1 MSIFDDL
8 GEATRQ
14 GAENAANMSGGLRG
28 ANTEVGNLTVGM
40 EELNKILE
48 GGFDTVMILGDGFIQ
63 LAEEIGAAKALT
75 MTLAYLFMD
84 IDDEIRDMTAN
95 FGQTN
100 YFAEAYLGTL
110 IKANEKAYELGIPF
124 DDLKGVVQGFTNEM
138 GRMVMLTD
146 QEVFRMATLSKATGL
161 GAAEIGK
168 MVAEMS
174 DLGMGT
180 VTAMESIEELTV
192 QAQRLGLNVN
202 TFINSIGQNIKLVNQ
217 YGFDKGINGLA
228 KMVAKAQSLKF
239 DIQQAVNIAD
249 GILDG
254 GPERAV
260 EMAAELAMLGGD
272 IGELGD
278 PFALMFNSL
287 NDVGAIQDS
296 LVDLASAAATIN
308 EETGQLEIPTYAR
321 ERLRQQAKV
330 MGVSFEELTTAALNS
345 KKQMM
350 ALDEIEFSGLA
361 SMSDEDKQFI
371 SSISEI
377 NEKGEMVV
385 KLKEGDDIKEIKLTD
400 EDGIRQAMEELR
412 DQQEDSLKDPK
423 DVLLENTRALLSLKD
438 QLATLTSKE
447 ALIRVAG
454 GAMAGAGEGMGSV
467 GEMLTNFRD
476 AIGDVRNTLTET
488 ANDFSQVFKDDVTD
502 EEIEDLTTRT
512 IDRLTGDLDSF
523 AKALDIEDAL
533 ATFRKTIEDAG
544 ERIKEVITD
553 LGEGRGPS
561 TDYEGTP
568 GTKYEEA
575 DDFISRPGEN
585 PLKFN
590 EDDIVIGG
598 TNLFGSDKK
607 GQPSNYE
614 PIDMLPS
621 MIERQSSVMES
632 NYEPIDMLPSIIE
645 RQSSV
650 MESIQNNISAN
661 IQKIEQTM
669 SVKDINVNVNG
680 SISVTDRN
688 GNMVDLLRNPDV
700 KNQIVMIVEDAFERG
715 RDQFA

>member
-467 GEMLTNFRD
+467 GEMLTKFRD

-488 ANDFSQVFKDDVTD
+488 ANDFSQVFKEGVTD

-614 PIDMLPS
+614 PIDILPS
-621 MIERQSSVMES
+621 M
-632 NYEPIDMLPSIIE
+632 IE

>member
-400 EDGIRQAMEELR
+400 EDGIRQAMEELK
-412 DQQEDSLKDPK
+412 DQQEDSLQDPK

-575 DDFISRPGEN
+575 NDFISRPGEN

-614 PIDMLPS
+614 PIDILPS
-621 MIERQSSVMES
+621 M
-632 NYEPIDMLPSIIE
+632 IE

>member
-400 EDGIRQAMEELR
+400 EDGIRQAMEELK
-412 DQQEDSLKDPK
+412 DQQEDSLEDPK
-423 DVLLENTRALLSLKD
+423 DVLLDNTRALLSLKD

-488 ANDFSQVFKDDVTD
+488 ANDFSQVFKEGVTD

-544 ERIKEVITD
+544 QRIKEVITD
-553 LGEGRGPS
+553 LGEGAG
-561 TDYEGTP
+561 P
-568 GTKYEEA
+568 GTGMQERSSSPGTGMKELE
-575 DDFISRPGEN
+575 DFILRPN
-585 PLKFN
+585 QDPIAFN

-614 PIDMLPS
+614 PIDILPS
-621 MIERQSSVMES
+621 M
-632 NYEPIDMLPSIIE
+632 IE

>member
-467 GEMLTNFRD
+467 GEMLTKFRD

-488 ANDFSQVFKDDVTD
+488 ANDFSQVFKEGVTD

-544 ERIKEVITD
+544 QRIKEVITD

-614 PIDMLPS
+614 PIDILPS
-621 MIERQSSVMES
+621 M
-632 NYEPIDMLPSIIE
+632 IE

>member
-467 GEMLTNFRD
+467 GEMLTKFRD

-614 PIDMLPS
+614 PIDILPS
-621 MIERQSSVMES
+621 M
-632 NYEPIDMLPSIIE
+632 IE

>member
-400 EDGIRQAMEELR
+400 EDGIRQAMEELK
-412 DQQEDSLKDPK
+412 DQQEDSLQDPK

-544 ERIKEVITD
+544 QRIKEVITD
-553 LGEGRGPS
+553 LGEGAG
-561 TDYEGTP
+561 P
-568 GTKYEEA
+568 GTGMQERSSSPGTGMKELE
-575 DDFISRPGEN
+575 DFILRPN
-585 PLKFN
+585 QDPIAFN

-614 PIDMLPS
+614 PIDILPS
-621 MIERQSSVMES
+621 M
-632 NYEPIDMLPSIIE
+632 IE

>member
-48 GGFDTVMILGDGFIQ
+48 AGFDTVMILGDGFIQ

-124 DDLKGVVQGFTNEM
+124 DDLQGVVQGFTNEM

-330 MGVSFEELTTAALNS
+330 MGVSFEQLTNAALNS

-400 EDGIRQAMEELR
+400 EDGIRQAMEELK

-423 DVLLENTRALLSLKD
+423 DVLLDNTRALLSLKD

-488 ANDFSQVFKDDVTD
+488 ANDFSQVFKDGVTD

-614 PIDMLPS
+614 PIDILPS
-621 MIERQSSVMES
+621 M
-632 NYEPIDMLPSIIE
+632 IE

>member
-488 ANDFSQVFKDDVTD
+488 ANDFSQVFKEGVTD

-568 GTKYEEA
+568 GTKYVEA

-607 GQPSNYE
+607 GQP
-614 PIDMLPS
+614 
-621 MIERQSSVMES
+621 S

>member
-400 EDGIRQAMEELR
+400 EDGIRQAMEELK
-412 DQQEDSLKDPK
+412 DQQEDSLEDPK
-423 DVLLENTRALLSLKD
+423 DVLLDNTRALLSLKD

-488 ANDFSQVFKDDVTD
+488 ANDFSQVFKEGVTD

-544 ERIKEVITD
+544 QRIKEVITD

-614 PIDMLPS
+614 PIDILPS
-621 MIERQSSVMES
+621 M
-632 NYEPIDMLPSIIE
+632 IE

-700 KNQIVMIVEDAFERG
+700 KNQIVMIVEDAFEKG
-715 RDQFA
+715 RDQFV

>member
-48 GGFDTVMILGDGFIQ
+48 AGFDTVMILGDGFIQ

-124 DDLKGVVQGFTNEM
+124 DDLQGVVQGFTNEM

-330 MGVSFEELTTAALNS
+330 MGVSFEQLTNAALNS

-488 ANDFSQVFKDDVTD
+488 ANDFSQVFKDGVTD

-553 LGEGRGPS
+553 LGEGAG
-561 TDYEGTP
+561 P
-568 GTKYEEA
+568 GTGMQERSSSPGTGMKELE
-575 DDFISRPGEN
+575 DFILRPN
-585 PLKFN
+585 QDPIAFN

-614 PIDMLPS
+614 PIDILPS
-621 MIERQSSVMES
+621 M
-632 NYEPIDMLPSIIE
+632 IE

-700 KNQIVMIVEDAFERG
+700 KNQIVMIVEEFWCLYHSTPFSIALSNLTI
-715 RDQFA
+715 

>member
-1 MSIFDDL
+1 
-8 GEATRQ
+8 
-14 GAENAANMSGGLRG
+14 
-28 ANTEVGNLTVGM
+28 
-40 EELNKILE
+40 
-48 GGFDTVMILGDGFIQ
+48 
-63 LAEEIGAAKALT
+63 
-75 MTLAYLFMD
+75 
-84 IDDEIRDMTAN
+84 
-95 FGQTN
+95 
-100 YFAEAYLGTL
+100 
-110 IKANEKAYELGIPF
+110 
-124 DDLKGVVQGFTNEM
+124 
-138 GRMVMLTD
+138 
-146 QEVFRMATLSKATGL
+146 
-161 GAAEIGK
+161 
-168 MVAEMS
+168 
-174 DLGMGT
+174 
-180 VTAMESIEELTV
+180 
-192 QAQRLGLNVN
+192 
-202 TFINSIGQNIKLVNQ
+202 
-217 YGFDKGINGLA
+217 
-228 KMVAKAQSLKF
+228 
-239 DIQQAVNIAD
+239 
-249 GILDG
+249 
-254 GPERAV
+254 
-260 EMAAELAMLGGD
+260 
-272 IGELGD
+272 
-278 PFALMFNSL
+278 
-287 NDVGAIQDS
+287 
-296 LVDLASAAATIN
+296 
-308 EETGQLEIPTYAR
+308 
-321 ERLRQQAKV
+321 
-330 MGVSFEELTTAALNS
+330 
-345 KKQMM
+345 M

-400 EDGIRQAMEELR
+400 EDGIRQAMEELK
-412 DQQEDSLKDPK
+412 DQQEDSLEDPK
-423 DVLLENTRALLSLKD
+423 DVLLDNTRALLSLKD

-575 DDFISRPGEN
+575 NDFISRPGEN

-614 PIDMLPS
+614 PIDILPS
-621 MIERQSSVMES
+621 M
-632 NYEPIDMLPSIIE
+632 IE

>member
-330 MGVSFEELTTAALNS
+330 MGVSFEQLTTAALNS

-467 GEMLTNFRD
+467 GEMLTKFRD

-488 ANDFSQVFKDDVTD
+488 ANDFSQVFKDGVTD

-544 ERIKEVITD
+544 QRIKEVITD

-614 PIDMLPS
+614 PIDILPS
-621 MIERQSSVMES
+621 M
-632 NYEPIDMLPSIIE
+632 IE

>member
-400 EDGIRQAMEELR
+400 EDGIRQAMEELK

-467 GEMLTNFRD
+467 GEMLTKFRD

-488 ANDFSQVFKDDVTD
+488 ANDFSQVFKEGVTD

-544 ERIKEVITD
+544 QRIKEVITD

-568 GTKYEEA
+568 GTKYVEA

-614 PIDMLPS
+614 PIDILPS
-621 MIERQSSVMES
+621 M
-632 NYEPIDMLPSIIE
+632 IE

>member
-48 GGFDTVMILGDGFIQ
+48 GGFDTVMSLGDGFIQ

-467 GEMLTNFRD
+467 GEMLTKFRD

-488 ANDFSQVFKDDVTD
+488 ANDFSQVFKEGVTD

-544 ERIKEVITD
+544 QRIKEVITD

-614 PIDMLPS
+614 PIDILPS
-621 MIERQSSVMES
+621 M
-632 NYEPIDMLPSIIE
+632 IE

>member
-467 GEMLTNFRD
+467 GEMLTKFRD

-488 ANDFSQVFKDDVTD
+488 ANDFSQVFKEGVTD

-544 ERIKEVITD
+544 QRIKEVITD

-568 GTKYEEA
+568 GTKYVEA

-614 PIDMLPS
+614 PIDILPS
-621 MIERQSSVMES
+621 M
-632 NYEPIDMLPSIIE
+632 IE

>member
-48 GGFDTVMILGDGFIQ
+48 AGFDTVMILGDGFIQ

-124 DDLKGVVQGFTNEM
+124 DDLQGVVQGFTNEM

-202 TFINSIGQNIKLVNQ
+202 TFINNIGQNIKLVNQ

-330 MGVSFEELTTAALNS
+330 MGVSFEQLTTAALNS

-476 AIGDVRNTLTET
+476 AIGDVRNTLTAT
-488 ANDFSQVFKDDVTD
+488 ANDFSQVFKDGITD
-502 EEIEDLTTRT
+502 EEIENLTTRT
-512 IDRLTGDLDSF
+512 IDRLTGDLNSF

-632 NYEPIDMLPSIIE
+632 
-645 RQSSV
+645 
-650 MESIQNNISAN
+650 IQNNISAN

>member
-48 GGFDTVMILGDGFIQ
+48 AGFDTVMILGDGFIQ

-84 IDDEIRDMTAN
+84 I
-95 FGQTN
+95 
-100 YFAEAYLGTL
+100 
-110 IKANEKAYELGIPF
+110 
-124 DDLKGVVQGFTNEM
+124 VVQGFTNEM

-254 GPERAV
+254 GPEKAV

-330 MGVSFEELTTAALNS
+330 MGVSFEQLTNAALNS

-371 SSISEI
+371 SSIREM

-467 GEMLTNFRD
+467 CGGRY
-476 AIGDVRNTLTET
+476 G
-488 ANDFSQVFKDDVTD
+488 FSW
-502 EEIEDLTTRT
+502 R
-512 IDRLTGDLDSF
+512 
-523 AKALDIEDAL
+523 
-533 ATFRKTIEDAG
+533 
-544 ERIKEVITD
+544 
-553 LGEGRGPS
+553 
-561 TDYEGTP
+561 
-568 GTKYEEA
+568 
-575 DDFISRPGEN
+575 
-585 PLKFN
+585 
-590 EDDIVIGG
+590 
-598 TNLFGSDKK
+598 
-607 GQPSNYE
+607 
-614 PIDMLPS
+614 
-621 MIERQSSVMES
+621 
-632 NYEPIDMLPSIIE
+632 
-645 RQSSV
+645 
-650 MESIQNNISAN
+650 
-661 IQKIEQTM
+661 
-669 SVKDINVNVNG
+669 NVNK
-680 SISVTDRN
+680 
-688 GNMVDLLRNPDV
+688 L
-700 KNQIVMIVEDAFERG
+700 
-715 RDQFA
+715 

>member
-400 EDGIRQAMEELR
+400 EDGIRQAMEELK
-412 DQQEDSLKDPK
+412 DQQEDSLQDPK

-488 ANDFSQVFKDDVTD
+488 ANDFSQVFKDRVTD

-512 IDRLTGDLDSF
+512 LDRLTGDLDSF

-568 GTKYEEA
+568 GTKYEEV

-632 NYEPIDMLPSIIE
+632 NYEPIDMLPSMIE

>member
-400 EDGIRQAMEELR
+400 EDGIRQAMEELK
-412 DQQEDSLKDPK
+412 DQQEDSLEDPK
-423 DVLLENTRALLSLKD
+423 DVLLDNTRALLSLKD

-467 GEMLTNFRD
+467 GEMLTNFRV

-488 ANDFSQVFKDDVTD
+488 ANDFSQVFKNGVTD
-502 EEIEDLTTRT
+502 EEIENLTTRT

-568 GTKYEEA
+568 GTKYEEV

-614 PIDMLPS
+614 PIDILPS
-621 MIERQSSVMES
+621 M
-632 NYEPIDMLPSIIE
+632 IE

>member
-330 MGVSFEELTTAALNS
+330 MGVSFEQLTTAALNS

-400 EDGIRQAMEELR
+400 EDGIRQAMEELK

-423 DVLLENTRALLSLKD
+423 DVLLDNTRALLSLKD

-467 GEMLTNFRD
+467 GEMLTKFRD

-488 ANDFSQVFKDDVTD
+488 ANDFSQVFKGGVTD

-614 PIDMLPS
+614 PIDILPS
-621 MIERQSSVMES
+621 M
-632 NYEPIDMLPSIIE
+632 IE

>member
-400 EDGIRQAMEELR
+400 EDGIRQAMEELK

-467 GEMLTNFRD
+467 GEMLTKFRD

-488 ANDFSQVFKDDVTD
+488 ANDFSQVFKEGVTD

-544 ERIKEVITD
+544 QRIKEVITD

-614 PIDMLPS
+614 PIDILPS
-621 MIERQSSVMES
+621 M
-632 NYEPIDMLPSIIE
+632 IE

>member
-330 MGVSFEELTTAALNS
+330 MGVSFEQLTNAALNS

-400 EDGIRQAMEELR
+400 EDGIRQAMEELK
-412 DQQEDSLKDPK
+412 DQQEDSLQDPK

-467 GEMLTNFRD
+467 GEMLTKFRD

-488 ANDFSQVFKDDVTD
+488 ANDFSQVFKEGVTD

-544 ERIKEVITD
+544 QRIKEVITD
-553 LGEGRGPS
+553 LGEGAG
-561 TDYEGTP
+561 P
-568 GTKYEEA
+568 GTGMQERSSSPGTGMKELE
-575 DDFISRPGEN
+575 DFILRPN
-585 PLKFN
+585 QDPIAFN

-598 TNLFGSDKK
+598 TNLFGPDKK
-607 GQPSNYE
+607 GQP
-614 PIDMLPS
+614 
-621 MIERQSSVMES
+621 S

-650 MESIQNNISAN
+650 MESIQNYISAN

>member
-400 EDGIRQAMEELR
+400 EDGIRQAMEELK
-412 DQQEDSLKDPK
+412 DQQEDSLEDPK
-423 DVLLENTRALLSLKD
+423 DVLLDNTRALLSLKD

-488 ANDFSQVFKDDVTD
+488 ANDFSQVFKDRVTD

-614 PIDMLPS
+614 PIDILPS
-621 MIERQSSVMES
+621 M
-632 NYEPIDMLPSIIE
+632 IE

>member
-330 MGVSFEELTTAALNS
+330 MGVSFEQLTNAALNS

-400 EDGIRQAMEELR
+400 EDGIRQAMEELK
-412 DQQEDSLKDPK
+412 DQQEDSLQDPK

-467 GEMLTNFRD
+467 GEMLTKFRD

-488 ANDFSQVFKDDVTD
+488 ANDFSQVFKEGVTD

-544 ERIKEVITD
+544 QRIKEVITD
-553 LGEGRGPS
+553 LGEGAG
-561 TDYEGTP
+561 P
-568 GTKYEEA
+568 GTGMQERSSSPGTGMKELE
-575 DDFISRPGEN
+575 DFILRPN
-585 PLKFN
+585 QDPIAFN

-614 PIDMLPS
+614 PIDILPS
-621 MIERQSSVMES
+621 M
-632 NYEPIDMLPSIIE
+632 IE

>member
-1 MSIFDDL
+1 MKIFDDL
-8 GEATRQ
+8 DAATRS

-84 IDDEIRDMTAN
+84 IDDEIRDMTAS

-124 DDLKGVVQGFTNEM
+124 EDLQGVVQGFTNEM

-202 TFINSIGQNIKLVNQ
+202 TFINNIGQNIKLVNQ

-330 MGVSFEELTTAALNS
+330 MGVSFEQLTTAALNS

-412 DQQEDSLKDPK
+412 DQQEDSLQDPK
-423 DVLLENTRALLSLKD
+423 EVLLDNTRALLSLKD

-467 GEMLTNFRD
+467 GEMLTNFRN

-488 ANDFSQVFKDDVTD
+488 ANDFSQVFKDGVTD

-523 AKALDIEDAL
+523 AEALDIEDAL

-544 ERIKEVITD
+544 ERIKEVITEF
-553 LGEGRGPS
+553 GEGRGPG
-561 TDYEGTP
+561 TDYESTP
-568 GTKYEEA
+568 GTKYVDVDNA
-575 DDFISRPGEN
+575 NDFILRPGEN

-621 MIERQSSVMES
+621 M
-632 NYEPIDMLPSIIE
+632 IE

>member
-84 IDDEIRDMTAN
+84 IDDEIRDMTAS

-124 DDLKGVVQGFTNEM
+124 EDLQGVVQGFTNEM

-202 TFINSIGQNIKLVNQ
+202 TFIDNIGQNIKLVNQ

-254 GPERAV
+254 GPEKAV

-330 MGVSFEELTTAALNS
+330 MGVSFEQLTTAALNS

-423 DVLLENTRALLSLKD
+423 DVLLDNTRALLSLKD

-476 AIGDVRNTLTET
+476 AIGDVRNTLTDT
-488 ANDFSQVFKDDVTD
+488 ANDFSQVFKDGVTD

-544 ERIKEVITD
+544 ERIKEVITEF
-553 LGEGRGPS
+553 GEGRGPG
-561 TDYEGTP
+561 TEYEGTP
-568 GTKYEEA
+568 GTEYVEA

-607 GQPSNYE
+607 GQP
-614 PIDMLPS
+614 
-621 MIERQSSVMES
+621 S

>member
-400 EDGIRQAMEELR
+400 EDGIRQAMEELK
-412 DQQEDSLKDPK
+412 DQQEDSLQDPK

-467 GEMLTNFRD
+467 GEMLTKFRD

-488 ANDFSQVFKDDVTD
+488 ANDFSQVFKDRVTD

-544 ERIKEVITD
+544 QRIKEVITD

-614 PIDMLPS
+614 PIDILPS
-621 MIERQSSVMES
+621 M
-632 NYEPIDMLPSIIE
+632 IE

>member
-400 EDGIRQAMEELR
+400 EDGIRQAMEELK
-412 DQQEDSLKDPK
+412 DQQEDSLQDPK

-488 ANDFSQVFKDDVTD
+488 ANDFSQVFKDGVTD

-544 ERIKEVITD
+544 QRIKEVITD
-553 LGEGRGPS
+553 LGEGAG
-561 TDYEGTP
+561 P
-568 GTKYEEA
+568 GTGMQERSSSPGTGMKELE
-575 DDFISRPGEN
+575 DFILRPN
-585 PLKFN
+585 QDPIAFN

-614 PIDMLPS
+614 PIDILPS
-621 MIERQSSVMES
+621 M
-632 NYEPIDMLPSIIE
+632 IE

>member
-48 GGFDTVMILGDGFIQ
+48 AGFDTVMILGDGFIQ

-124 DDLKGVVQGFTNEM
+124 DDLQGVVQGFTNEM

-330 MGVSFEELTTAALNS
+330 MGVSFEQLTNAALNS

-488 ANDFSQVFKDDVTD
+488 ANDFSQVFKDGVTD

-614 PIDMLPS
+614 PIDILPS
-621 MIERQSSVMES
+621 M
-632 NYEPIDMLPSIIE
+632 IE

>member
-48 GGFDTVMILGDGFIQ
+48 AGFDTVMILGDGFIQ

-124 DDLKGVVQGFTNEM
+124 DDLQGVVQGFTNEM

-254 GPERAV
+254 GPEKAV

-330 MGVSFEELTTAALNS
+330 MGVSFEQLTNAALNS

-488 ANDFSQVFKDDVTD
+488 ANDFSQVFKDGVTD

-614 PIDMLPS
+614 PIDILPS
-621 MIERQSSVMES
+621 M
-632 NYEPIDMLPSIIE
+632 IE

>member
-1 MSIFDDL
+1 MASIFDDL
-8 GEATRQ
+8 DEGVRQ
-14 GAENAANMSGGLRG
+14 GAENAANMSGGFAD
-28 ANTEVGNLTVGM
+28 ANANVGNLNVGM
-40 EELNKILE
+40 DELNKLLS
-48 GGFDTVMILGDGFIQ
+48 GGFETVMILGDGFAE
-63 LAEEIGAAKALT
+63 LAKEIGAAKALT

-84 IDDEIRDMTAN
+84 IDDEIRDMTAG

-100 YFAEAYLGTL
+100 YYAEAYLGTL
-110 IKANEKAYELGIPF
+110 IKANEKAFELGLTQE
-124 DDLKGVVQGFTNEM
+124 DLQGVIEGFTNEM

-146 QEVFRMATLSKATGL
+146 QEVVRMATLSKATGL
-161 GAAEIGK
+161 GASEIGK
-168 MVAEMS
+168 MVAQMS

-180 VTAMESIEELTV
+180 VTAMEHIEELTV
-192 QAQRLGLNVN
+192 NAQRLGLNVN
-202 TFINSIGQNIKLVNQ
+202 TFINNIGNNIKLVNQ

-228 KMVAKAQSLKF
+228 KMVAKAQALRF

-330 MGVSFEELTTAALNS
+330 MGVSFEELTNAALNS

-350 ALDEIEFSGLA
+350 ALDEIEFTGLSA
-361 SMSDEDKQFI
+361 MSDEDKQFI
-371 SSISEI
+371 ATMSEI

-385 KLKEGDDIKEIKLTD
+385 KLKEGDETREIKLTD
-400 EDGIRQAMEELR
+400 EDGIRQAMDELR
-412 DQQEDSLKDPK
+412 EQQKMDAQDPE
-423 DVLLENTRALLSLKD
+423 DVLRENTLALLSLKD
-438 QLATLTSKE
+438 QIATLTSKE
-447 ALIRVAG
+447 ALLRVAG
-454 GAMAGAGEGMGSV
+454 GAMAGAGEGLGPI
-467 GEMLTNFRD
+467 GEMLTNFRTS
-476 AIGDVRNTLTET
+476 IGDVKTTLTET
-488 ANDFSQVFKDDVTD
+488 ANDFAAIFKDGDIDDKEVEELVTKTV
-502 EEIEDLTTRT
+502 E
-512 IDRLTGDLDSF
+512 RLTGNLESF

-533 ATFRKTIEDAG
+533 ETFKDT
-544 ERIKEVITD
+544 IKEAGDKITEIIT
-553 LGEGRGPS
+553 GIKNENES
-561 TDYEGTP
+561 P
-568 GTKYEEA
+568 GTGMVEKTSSPGTGMKEF
-575 DDFISRPGEN
+575 DDFILRPN
-585 PLKFN
+585 QDPIKFN
-590 EDDIVIGG
+590 EDDIVLGG
-598 TNLFGSDKK
+598 TNLFGRSKTTDY
-607 GQPSNYE
+607 QAL
-614 PIDMLPS
+614 DM
-621 MIERQSSVMES
+621 V
-632 NYEPIDMLPSIIE
+632 PSIIE
-645 RQSSV
+645 RQSSM
-650 MESIQNNISAN
+650 MESIQNNISTN

-688 GNMVDLLRNPDV
+688 GNMVDILRNPDV

>member
-48 GGFDTVMILGDGFIQ
+48 AGFDTVMILGDGFIQ

-124 DDLKGVVQGFTNEM
+124 DDLQGVVQGFTNEM

-296 LVDLASAAATIN
+296 LVDLASAAATVN

-330 MGVSFEELTTAALNS
+330 MGVSFEQLTNAALNS

-488 ANDFSQVFKDDVTD
+488 ANDFSQVFKDGITD
-502 EEIEDLTTRT
+502 EEIENLTTRT
-512 IDRLTGDLDSF
+512 IDRLTGDLNSF

-553 LGEGRGPS
+553 LGEGAG
-561 TDYEGTP
+561 P
-568 GTKYEEA
+568 GTGMQERSSSPGTGMKELE
-575 DDFISRPGEN
+575 DFILRPN
-585 PLKFN
+585 QDPIAFN

-614 PIDMLPS
+614 PIDILPS
-621 MIERQSSVMES
+621 M
-632 NYEPIDMLPSIIE
+632 IE

>member
-400 EDGIRQAMEELR
+400 EDGIRQAMEELK
-412 DQQEDSLKDPK
+412 DQQEDSLQDPK

-467 GEMLTNFRD
+467 GEMLTKFRD

-488 ANDFSQVFKDDVTD
+488 ANDFSQVFKEGVTD

-544 ERIKEVITD
+544 QRIKEVITD

-614 PIDMLPS
+614 PIDILPS
-621 MIERQSSVMES
+621 M
-632 NYEPIDMLPSIIE
+632 IE

-661 IQKIEQTM
+661 IQKIEQTL

>member
-400 EDGIRQAMEELR
+400 EDGIRQAMEELK
-412 DQQEDSLKDPK
+412 DQQEDSLQDPK
-423 DVLLENTRALLSLKD
+423 DVLLDNTRALLSLKD

-488 ANDFSQVFKDDVTD
+488 ANDFSQVFKDGVTD

-553 LGEGRGPS
+553 LGEGAG
-561 TDYEGTP
+561 P
-568 GTKYEEA
+568 GTGMQERSSSPGTGMKELE
-575 DDFISRPGEN
+575 DFILRPN
-585 PLKFN
+585 QDPIAFN

-614 PIDMLPS
+614 PIDILPS
-621 MIERQSSVMES
+621 M
-632 NYEPIDMLPSIIE
+632 IE

>member
-400 EDGIRQAMEELR
+400 EDGIRQAMEELK
-412 DQQEDSLKDPK
+412 DQQEDSLQDPK

-488 ANDFSQVFKDDVTD
+488 ANDFSQVFKDGVTD

-544 ERIKEVITD
+544 QRIKEVITD

-632 NYEPIDMLPSIIE
+632 
-645 RQSSV
+645 
-650 MESIQNNISAN
+650 IQNNISAN